1 MKSSNPHG
9 RLAIAVLMTIGS
21 ASAQYAEHATDGAMI
36 ETIAV
41 NRFGSMCHPRSSVPT
56 HSTSSASSP
65 SIPSFTSSPPS
76 ISTLSTSSSNTA
88 SSSVS
93 AIPTPQPYGTNT
105 RCTDPV
111 CPLLDHDACLSV
123 QGSTYGIICD
133 SALTGLQ
140 AFPPRAKRD
149 DGSES
154 DSESDVE
161 AEGETGLQKRK
172 YTPTFTA
179 CLGLCDLMGGCH
191 GVSWSPQID
200 GSAGGN
206 CLVYGGV
213 TGVVAGRN
221 GTIAARRLAT
231 YGGTGTGAGAYGGGG
246 YQGGAVYSAGAV

>member
-1 MKSSNPHG
+1 MKSTNSQG
-9 RLAIAVLMTIGS
+9 RLAIALILTIGS
-21 ASAQYAEHATDGAMI
+21 ANAQYAAPAAGGATT

-41 NRFGSMCHPRSSVPT
+41 DRFGSMCHPRNSAPT
-56 HSTSSASSP
+56 HSTSSASSH
-65 SIPSFTSSPPS
+65 SGSSSTSSPPLT
-76 ISTLSTSSSNTA
+76 STLSSSSIRTTSST
-88 SSSVS
+88 VPTT
-93 AIPTPQPYGTNT
+93 PTPQPYGTNT

-149 DGSES
+149 DGS
-154 DSESDVE
+154 DSESE
-161 AEGETGLQKRK
+161 SEGETGLQKRK

-200 GSAGGN
+200 GSVGGN

-231 YGGTGTGAGAYGGGG
+231 YGGTGAGAYGGGG
-246 YQGGAVYSAGAV
+246 YQGGGVYSAGAV

>member
-1 MKSSNPHG
+1 MKSTHPQG
-9 RLAIAVLMTIGS
+9 RLAIAVLLTIGS
-21 ASAQYAEHATDGAMI
+21 TSAQYAALPADGATI

-41 NRFGSMCHPRSSVPT
+41 DRFGSMCHPRSSVPT
-56 HSTSSASSP
+56 HSTSSASSHSVLSSTNSP
-65 SIPSFTSSPPS
+65 LFT
-76 ISTLSTSSSNTA
+76 STLSSSSSRTTT
-88 SSSVS
+88 STVS
-93 AIPTPQPYGTNT
+93 ATPTPQPYGTNT

-149 DGSES
+149 DGSEYE
-154 DSESDVE
+154 SEVDVE
-161 AEGETGLQKRK
+161 AEGERGLQKRK
-172 YTPTFTA
+172 YTTTFTA

-191 GVSWSPQID
+191 GID

-231 YGGTGTGAGAYGGGG
+231 YGSTGAGAYGGGG
-246 YQGGAVYSAGAV
+246 YQGGGVYSAGAV

>member
-1 MKSSNPHG
+1 MKSSNPQG
-9 RLAIAVLMTIGS
+9 RLAIAVLLTIGS
-21 ASAQYAEHATDGAMI
+21 TSAQYAVPAADGATI

-41 NRFGSMCHPRSSVPT
+41 NRFGSMCHPRSSAPT
-56 HSTSSASSP
+56 HSTSSASSL
-65 SIPSFTSSPPS
+65 SIPSSTSSPPLT
-76 ISTLSTSSSNTA
+76 STLSSSSSRTTSST
-88 SSSVS
+88 VS
-93 AIPTPQPYGTNT
+93 ATPTPQPYGTNT

-149 DGSES
+149 DGSEFES
-154 DSESDVE
+154 DADVE
-161 AEGETGLQKRK
+161 AEGERGLQKRK

-200 GSAGGN
+200 GSVGGN

-231 YGGTGTGAGAYGGGG
+231 YGGTGAGAYGGGG
-246 YQGGAVYSAGAV
+246 YQGAGVYSAGAV